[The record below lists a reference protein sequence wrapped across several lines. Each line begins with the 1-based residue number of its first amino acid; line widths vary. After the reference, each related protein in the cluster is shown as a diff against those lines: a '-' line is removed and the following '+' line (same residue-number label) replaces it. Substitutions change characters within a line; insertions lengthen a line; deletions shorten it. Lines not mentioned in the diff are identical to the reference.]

1 LKSVSLKQCLFQ
13 GYFQSQFPTA
23 KAVVNFKLRP
33 DLPIQLQRVD
43 IFWKYQFPDSA
54 HIQLQIVQA
63 GLPKVKYLHTCFL
76 QAQCPKQR
84 RCGEQLLK
92 LTGIPLQFGIGDTG
106 KGF

>member
-1 LKSVSLKQCLFQ
+1 M
-13 GYFQSQFPTA
+13 QF
-23 KAVVNFKLRP
+23 RP
-33 DLPIQLQRVD
+33 DLPIQLQKAG

-63 GLPKVKYLHTCFL
+63 GLPKVKYLHTCLL

-106 KGF
+106 KLF